1 MLLLLLNI
9 VMLCATDIVMQIFP
23 SQFSQLSF
31 WVTCPVKVVVVVV
44 VAVNTLFSDRYCQYY
59 FIYLKK
65 KKEYRSVRL
74 MIC

>member
-44 VAVNTLFSDRYCQYY
+44 AVNTLFSDRYCQYY

-65 KKEYRSVRL
+65 KKNKDP
-74 MIC
+74 